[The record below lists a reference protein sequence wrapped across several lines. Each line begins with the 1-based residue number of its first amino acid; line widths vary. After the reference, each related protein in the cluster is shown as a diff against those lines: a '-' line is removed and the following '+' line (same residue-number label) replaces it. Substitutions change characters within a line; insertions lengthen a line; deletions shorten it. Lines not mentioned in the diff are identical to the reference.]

1 MVARKVWLPSLGNW
15 TLEGS
20 GDPFDPTAG
29 RMVFRKGGPTSVSHD
44 DGDTHGGGEKPKP
57 SSPELSAF
65 LECASLCNIASV
77 YQEPAKPDEE
87 KPGAKIWAARG
98 DPTEM
103 CVSLFSTFSRVCIP
117 GLCHLP
123 IAHCKC
129 SHTGSNGAVKHWSQ
143 KGTNNSRSTPSPP
156 N

>member
-20 GDPFDPTAG
+20 GDPFDSTAG

-103 CVSLFSTFSRVCIP
+103 CVSLS
-117 GLCHLP
+117 
-123 IAHCKC
+123 
-129 SHTGSNGAVKHWSQ
+129 SQ
-143 KGTNNSRSTPSPP
+143 RSQECVSLAYVTCR
-156 N
+156 